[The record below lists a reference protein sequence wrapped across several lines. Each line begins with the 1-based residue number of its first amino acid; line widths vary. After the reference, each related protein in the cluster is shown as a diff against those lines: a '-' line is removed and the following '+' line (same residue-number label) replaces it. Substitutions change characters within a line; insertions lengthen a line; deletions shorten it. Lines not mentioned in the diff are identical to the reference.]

1 MQTAIVSDTNN
12 AILFF
17 IVDIFFY
24 LEALPENFQY
34 FCMGHHFVSAG
45 GAGTGIG
52 NRFQIGH
59 DIGEF
64 HNFFPAAFRMETT
77 SS

>member
-24 LEALPENFQY
+24 LEALPENFQ
-34 FCMGHHFVSAG
+34 
-45 GAGTGIG
+45 
-52 NRFQIGH
+52 
-59 DIGEF
+59 
-64 HNFFPAAFRMETT
+64 
-77 SS
+77 